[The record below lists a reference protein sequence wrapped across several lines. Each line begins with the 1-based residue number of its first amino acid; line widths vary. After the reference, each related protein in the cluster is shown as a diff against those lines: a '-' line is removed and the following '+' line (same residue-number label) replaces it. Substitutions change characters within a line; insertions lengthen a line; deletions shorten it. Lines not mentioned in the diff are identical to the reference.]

1 MTLKES
7 QQTGG
12 NYGSRSFA
20 LVDRYTPPDHPSHL
34 GVRWASLMTAPIQF
48 IVLKYKGKWS
58 IKSRDLQRS
67 FSMQREAMDAA
78 IQLANEA
85 GKEGKPA
92 VVLFQ
97 KSKTE
102 FPYPPVRS
110 DLPATS
116 GSPEPPKLQTPPV
129 KAITLARTDS
139 RRKQSLFFLVGQL

>member
-1 MTLKES
+1 MTLGGE
-7 QQTGG
+7 QQSGG

-20 LVDRYTPPDHPSHL
+20 LVDRYTPPDHPSYL

-67 FSMQREAMDAA
+67 FSMQRKAMDAA
-78 IQLANEA
+78 IQLANET

-102 FPYPPVRS
+102 FQKIWTYGESPYPPVRS
-110 DLPATS
+110 DLPAMS
-116 GSPEPPKLQTPPV
+116 GTLSRQNWRTPPV
-129 KAITLARTDS
+129 KAITLARNA
-139 RRKQSLFFLVGQL
+139 R